1 MSKKILVEVSARHIH
16 LDQKTMEI
24 LFGEGHEL
32 TEKRRLSM
40 PTEFACEERVDIIG
54 PKRTI
59 SNVVILGPL
68 RSKTQVEVSLT
79 DCYTLGQVAPVR
91 LSGDT
96 ANTPGIRLK
105 GPEGEVELK
114 EGLIVAKRHIH
125 MSPENAAELGVEDK
139 QIVQVS
145 VETERPVIFGDC
157 RVRVKEGFALSMHID
172 TDEANAALI
181 GRAGCEGTIIK

>member
-1 MSKKILVEVSARHIH
+1 MSKTFLVEVSARHIH
-16 LDQKTMEI
+16 LDKETLEI

-32 TEKRRLSM
+32 TIKRRLSM
-40 PTEFACEERVDIIG
+40 PTEYVCEERLDIIG

-59 SNVVILGPL
+59 SKVSILGPL

-91 LSGDT
+91 NSGDT
-96 ANTPGIRLK
+96 VNTPSIRLK
-105 GPEGEVELK
+105 GPAGEVELE

-125 MSPENAAELGVEDK
+125 MNAENAELLGVEDK
-139 QIVQVS
+139 QIVSVS

-157 RVRVKEGFALSMHID
+157 VVRVRDDFSLSMHID

-181 GRAGCEGTIIK
+181 GRAGCEGTIV

>member
-1 MSKKILVEVSARHIH
+1 MSNSFLVEVSARHIH
-16 LDQKTMEI
+16 LDAETLEI
-24 LFGEGHEL
+24 LFGKDHEL
-32 TEKRRLSM
+32 TIVRRLSM
-40 PTEFACEERVDIIG
+40 PTEFVCEERLDVIG
-54 PKRTI
+54 PKRTL
-59 SNVVILGPL
+59 SNVGILGPL

-105 GPEGEVELK
+105 GPAGEVELQ

-125 MSPENAAELGVEDK
+125 MNPEHAVQLGVEDK
-139 QIVQVS
+139 QIVS
-145 VETERPVIFGDC
+145 VEVETARPLIFGDC
-157 RVRVKEGFALSMHID
+157 VVRVRDDFALSMHID

-181 GRAGCEGTIIK
+181 GRAGCEGKIVK